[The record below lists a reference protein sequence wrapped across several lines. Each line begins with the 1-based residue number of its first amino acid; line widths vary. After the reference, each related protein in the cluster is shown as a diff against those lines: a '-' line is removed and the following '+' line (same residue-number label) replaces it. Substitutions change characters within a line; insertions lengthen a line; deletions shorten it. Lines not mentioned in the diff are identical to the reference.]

1 MVTLLD
7 NSQWDKDALLDK
19 MYDDDFYYGHLGKYA
34 LSSSAVKIL
43 NKSPK
48 HYKFV
53 TQYGQKSNT
62 NLEVGNFVHT
72 MILEPHTFED
82 RFHIVD
88 CQSRNAKT
96 FKDAK
101 VHLSKI
107 VLTKKEYNDNMRVVD
122 AALRN
127 EEVLQIIQG
136 CEFEIP
142 AVGMINGLPFRAK
155 ADILHQEFSFMAD
168 LKTTSD
174 VHAFRYSAD
183 KYGYDAQAYIYSTL
197 FNVPFTQFKFVAVD
211 KGSLDIGI
219 FTVTEDFIARGKQK
233 VDEACDIYRKFFIMG
248 EDIDSYTLHGE
259 L

>member
-1 MVTLLD
+1 MVTLFD
-7 NSQWDKDALLDK
+7 NSQWDENALLEK
-19 MYDDDFYYGHLGKYA
+19 MYDDDFYYGYLGKNA
-34 LSSSAVKIL
+34 LSSSAVKML

-48 HYKFV
+48 HYHFV
-53 TQYGQKSNT
+53 TKYGQSSST

-72 MILEPHTFED
+72 MILEPHEFEN
-82 RFHIVD
+82 RFHIAN
-88 CQSRNAKT
+88 CQSRNAKV
-96 FKDAK
+96 FKEARS
-101 VHLSKI
+101 HTQKI
-107 VLTKKEYNDNMRVVD
+107 CLTKKEYDDNMRVVD

-155 ADILHQEFSFMAD
+155 ADILHDEFAFMAD

-183 KYGYDAQAYIYSTL
+183 KYGYDAQAYIYTTL
-197 FNVPFTQFKFVAVD
+197 FNVPIKQFKFVAVD

-219 FTVTEDFIARGKQK
+219 FTITEDFVARGKQK
-233 VDEACDIYRKFFIMG
+233 VDEACDIYRNFFILG
-248 EDIDSYTLHGE
+248 QDLDSYTLKGE